1 MAWSVNKVCRKKGRR
16 MRGKELCVSVARKIH
31 RVEIMK
37 DFIIIWSLSK
47 KKLEVFGGR
56 ETSNH
61 SCILGRA

>member
-1 MAWSVNKVCRKKGRR
+1 MC
-16 MRGKELCVSVARKIH
+16 VARKIH